1 MKMSDQ
7 LIRKSMLFP
16 ESLWSEIEDFRFD
29 NRIKS
34 DVEAIRLLMKAGLHF
49 IKLQQDDQ
57 FTQAEQEA
65 VERLNAQG

>member
-1 MKMSDQ
+1 
-7 LIRKSMLFP
+7 MLFP
-16 ESLWSEIEDFRFD
+16 ETLWTEIEDFRFD

-57 FTQAEQEA
+57 FARAEQEA
-65 VERLNAQG
+65 VERLNAQV